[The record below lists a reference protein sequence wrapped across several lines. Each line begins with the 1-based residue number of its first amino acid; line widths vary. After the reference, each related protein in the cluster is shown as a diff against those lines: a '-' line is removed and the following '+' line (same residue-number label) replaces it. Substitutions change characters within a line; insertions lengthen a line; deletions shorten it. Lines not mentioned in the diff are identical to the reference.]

1 MKLSRMYPVHKLHR
15 PGQHFVLVAAA
26 ALFLA
31 GCGGKDAV
39 APADVEEQAFEDLRT
54 EVREA
59 IDDPVREAEVLT
71 VVDALSKDLVTL
83 RESVSARNSRARELN
98 ADYDAQRADFEALF
112 EQINAEIRS
121 NQQSVTQTHYALLE
135 VTTEEE
141 WAQISKSRTKA
152 MNAAISTIKTD

>member
-1 MKLSRMYPVHKLHR
+1 MNKLLRRVYPVVML
-15 PGQHFVLVAAA
+15 AAA
-26 ALFLA
+26 TLILA
-31 GCGGKDAV
+31 GCGGKNAV